1 MSLNLDQIIFQSQ
14 GLNNP
19 LLNQP
24 ATYIDAKANSFVS
37 SVVAGFNSNK
47 SAFLNSVNSDFGYK
61 VQIDTLTQIR
71 ANIVEQ
77 KFYEI
82 EPSKVV
88 PVKVGFGAWSNQL
101 LTYKSTKFASNFE
114 EGDIDTANGSKIAK
128 VDFGITPEYTKIKN
142 WAKEGGY
149 NLFDINQAQISGNWN
164 LIQEIESSRKKNWD
178 LGIQKIAFLGH
189 SSDTDI
195 LGLLNQS
202 VVASDT
208 TTITKAF
215 ANMSESEFQTAI
227 KNLLKVYFANSNST
241 AMPDTFVLAMS
252 DWLGLGQTSASA
264 TYAGIGK
271 TRREYLEDEFKKITQ
286 NPNATIVAVAY
297 CDKANNSLAKNRY
310 ALYNKNQDVLEMN
323 IPISY
328 TSTIAGSYNNFQ
340 FQSIAYGQYTGVK
353 VYRPKEIIYFD
364 FNATI

>member
-1 MSLNLDQIIFQSQ
+1 MVEESE
-14 GLNNP
+14 
-19 LLNQP
+19 
-24 ATYIDAKANSFVS
+24 
-37 SVVAGFNSNK
+37 
-47 SAFLNSVNSDFGYK
+47 
-61 VQIDTLTQIR
+61 R
-71 ANIVEQ
+71 A
-77 KFYEI
+77 
-82 EPSKVV
+82 
-88 PVKVGFGAWSNQL
+88 
-101 LTYKSTKFASNFE
+101 
-114 EGDIDTANGSKIAK
+114 
-128 VDFGITPEYTKIKN
+128 
-142 WAKEGGY
+142 
-149 NLFDINQAQISGNWN
+149 
-164 LIQEIESSRKKNWD
+164 RKKNWD

-202 VVASDT
+202 VVTSDI

-227 KNLLKVYFANSNST
+227 KNLLKVYFSNSNST

-252 DWLGLGQTSASA
+252 DWLGLGQTAASA

-286 NPNATIVAVAY
+286 NPNAKIVPVAY

-323 IPISY
+323 IPVSY

-340 FQSIAYGQYTGVK
+340 FQSVAYGQYTGVK
-353 VYRPKEIIYFD
+353 VYRPKEILYFD
-364 FNATI
+364 FTATI